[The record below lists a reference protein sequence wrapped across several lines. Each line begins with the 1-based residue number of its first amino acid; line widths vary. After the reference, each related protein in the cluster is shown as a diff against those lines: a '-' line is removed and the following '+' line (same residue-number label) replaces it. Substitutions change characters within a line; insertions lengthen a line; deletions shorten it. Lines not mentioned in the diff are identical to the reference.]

1 MNTPRRRLAA
11 VAAEPTPALSPVTLE
26 RAAQAH
32 PFNCEHQ
39 RRWLASVKT
48 LRESSRRGWIADNRQ
63 YRLKEPLA

>member
-1 MNTPRRRLAA
+1 MSAPRRRLAA
-11 VAAEPTPALSPVTLE
+11 VAADAAPPLSPVTLE

-48 LRESSRRGWIADNRQ
+48 LRESIQRGWIADNRQ
-63 YRLKEPLA
+63 YRLKDPIA